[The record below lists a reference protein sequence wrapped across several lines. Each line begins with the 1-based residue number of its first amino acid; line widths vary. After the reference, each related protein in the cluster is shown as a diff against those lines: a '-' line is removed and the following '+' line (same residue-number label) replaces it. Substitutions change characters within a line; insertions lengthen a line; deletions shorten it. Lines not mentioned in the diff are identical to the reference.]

1 MKKLNLFYI
10 TGLLFLISTITI
22 EAQTIK
28 ILDQQTQQ
36 PVSLVSIQSKQNN
49 GTISSVKGEAD
60 LSIFKPSDTLL
71 FKHLAYQN
79 TYVTKAD
86 LSKRNYVIYLA
97 PSIIELQQVVLTANK
112 ISEKKDDIAQQ
123 ISILD
128 SKTINRLDVQTPSEL
143 LMNTGAAFVQSSQMG
158 GGSPVLRG
166 FEANKVLLVVDG
178 IRMNNAIYRAGHLQ
192 NIITI
197 DPNVLER
204 TEIAYGPGSVVYGS
218 DAIGGVVQFLT
229 LTPEYSTNG
238 EAFINGNAM
247 TRYASA
253 NNEKTIHTHLKYGVK
268 NWAFVSSATYKDLGD
283 LRAGAWRN
291 QAYGDWGKRLFYTER
306 INGVDSMM
314 VNDNP
319 AIQKNTGYH
328 QLDLLQKINYRASDR
343 TEFGL
348 NLQYST
354 SGDIPRYDRLQEI
367 NSSTGKFKNAE
378 WYYGPQ
384 DRLLAALSV
393 KLTNRK
399 LFDYS
404 NITIAWQNISED
416 RIDRKFGSSKK
427 RHQEET
433 VNVGSL
439 NADFMKQIGSS
450 NELRYGIEAI
460 YNHIGSKAYNENI
473 KTGELKDDVATRY
486 PDKDNNTTALAAYA
500 THSWEI
506 TPDFIF
512 SQGVR
517 ISHHTLKSEYTTRMM
532 QITKFPFDS
541 VVEQNNLT
549 VNGSLGLVYM
559 FNYGWR
565 IAFSSSTG
573 YRSPNVDDI
582 GKVNDS
588 KAGSVLVIPNPDLK
602 SEKSWNNEITLS
614 KAFDETVKIE
624 LTAFYTR
631 LFDAIV
637 MRSSTLNG
645 LDSILYDG
653 TMTAIQTNQNGG
665 KAKVFGLSGSLKAQ
679 ISRYV
684 SFESNLTF
692 TKGQLDDE
700 DAPLDHIPPVYGMTA
715 IYLKY
720 QRVEGEFNVR
730 YNGWKNLDTYST
742 SGEDNLPTATQ
753 WGTPSWYTLN
763 VKAGY
768 QINKYLKAQASLENI
783 LDQHYRL
790 FASGVSSPGRN
801 FIISLR
807 CNF

>member
-1 MKKLNLFYI
+1 MILFIIQLN
-10 TGLLFLISTITI
+10 
-22 EAQTIK
+22 AQTIK
-28 ILDQQTQQ
+28 IVDQQTQQ
-36 PVSLVSIQSKQNN
+36 PISLVSIQTKENK
-49 GTISSVKGEAD
+49 GTTTSSKGEAD
-60 LSIFKPSDTLL
+60 LSMFKKSDTLY
-71 FKHLAYQN
+71 FKHVSYQ
-79 TYVTKAD
+79 TQITTKND
-86 LSKRNYVIYLA
+86 LEKKNYAIYMA
-97 PSIIELQQVVLTANK
+97 TNIIELQQVVLTANK
-112 ISEKKDDIAQQ
+112 IAENKDDIAQQ
-123 ISILD
+123 ITILD
-128 SKTINRLDVQTPSEL
+128 SKTIDRLDVQTPSEL

-197 DPNVLER
+197 DPNILDR

-229 LTPEYSTNG
+229 LFPEYSTDG
-238 EAFINGNAM
+238 KAFINGNAM
-247 TRYASA
+247 TRYATA
-253 NNEKTIHTHLKYGVK
+253 NNEKTVHAHLKYGFG
-268 NWAFVSSATYKDLGD
+268 NWAFVSSATYKDLDD

-291 QAYGDWGKRLFYTER
+291 PAYGDWGKRLYYTER
-306 INGVDSMM
+306 INGVDSM
-314 VNDNP
+314 VANDNP

-328 QLDLLQKINYRASDR
+328 QLDLLQKINYKASER

-348 NLQYST
+348 NVQYST

-367 NSSTGKFKNAE
+367 NSSNGKFKNAE

-384 DRLLAALSV
+384 DRLLAALSA
-393 KLTNRK
+393 KFKNRK

-433 VNVGSL
+433 VNVVSL

-450 NELRYGIEAI
+450 NELRYGLEAI
-460 YNHIGSKAYNENI
+460 YNNIGSKAYNEYI
-473 KTGELKDDVATRY
+473 KTGEIKEEVATRY
-486 PDKDNNTTALAAYA
+486 PDKDNKTTSMAAYI

-506 TPDFIF
+506 TPEFIF

-517 ISHHTLKSEYTTRMM
+517 VSHHSLKSEYTSRMM
-532 QITKFPFDS
+532 EITMFPFDS
-541 VVEQNNLT
+541 IIEQNNLT
-549 VNGSLGLVYM
+549 ANGSLGLVYM
-559 FNYGWR
+559 FNHGWR

-588 KAGSVLVIPNPDLK
+588 KAGSVLVVPNPELK

-614 KAFDETVKIE
+614 KTIDNTFKIE

-645 LDSILYDG
+645 FDSIIYDG
-653 TMTAIQTNQNGG
+653 SMTAIQTNQNGG
-665 KAKVFGLSGSLKAQ
+665 KAKVYGLSGSIRAQ
-679 ISRYV
+679 ISRYI
-684 SFESNLTF
+684 SLESNLTF
-692 TKGQLDDE
+692 TKGQLDEE

-715 IYLKY
+715 LYLKY
-720 QRVEGEFNVR
+720 QRLEGEFSVR

-742 SGEDNLPTATQ
+742 SGEDNLPTATA
-753 WGTPSWYTLN
+753 WGSPSWYTLN
-763 VKAGY
+763 IKAGY
-768 QINKYLKAQASLENI
+768 QITKYLKAQASLENI

-790 FASGVSSPGRN
+790 FASGVSAPGRN